1 MSKIISLHWF
11 YKTYHHG
18 IIEEKKTTSDN
29 NILGK
34 TINIYNMV
42 GQNIYSNTV
51 NSESLKLELEAG
63 IYTIELDNA
72 YKKIIIN

>member
-34 TINIYNMV
+34 HDENA
-42 GQNIYSNTV
+42 
-51 NSESLKLELEAG
+51 ESGGEG
-63 IYTIELDNA
+63 Y
-72 YKKIIIN
+72 